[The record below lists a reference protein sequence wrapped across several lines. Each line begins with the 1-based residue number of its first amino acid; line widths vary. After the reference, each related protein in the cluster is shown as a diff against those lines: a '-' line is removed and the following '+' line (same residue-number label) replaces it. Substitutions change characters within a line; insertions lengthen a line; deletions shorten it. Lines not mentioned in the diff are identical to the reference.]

1 MGAKL
6 QAMEDSIVRRLEE
19 ELERSGR
26 IASETSST
34 IANVSNVVKEIGD
47 RMVTKRSWES
57 LQDKLMEIREN
68 LARVPDEFGSQ
79 AAALEENLCV
89 NVQGSVREVINHAM
103 EELMTE
109 MDGMNGKLGYIKR
122 YVRFGG
128 KEVDDVSENEPG
140 NVGLDNLMEQITG
153 VAARL
158 EDMQAALEVEATEG
172 QEENPGRA
180 GARERLG
187 TALLLTEIRKKADSE
202 SVQKLSQEMYKSIHT
217 VQRRLLEEQARLV
230 SRLGEGRGESPPPA
244 FMGIVEA
251 LNKVRECQ
259 VTIQSN
265 QDLAISLQTHTNRL
279 LGSAVERLEETA
291 QFAGDGG
298 ATGDDL
304 EAGRL
309 SNLCDALA
317 DTLTNLMAAQDEM
330 GRRDGEHVEALDRL
344 VRSTTTMVAAQE
356 TTRSPRSLAVAQEG
370 RSPPGR
376 KRGADLLAR
385 GDTSPSSSMVK
396 KGRRGGDSRR
406 SPATE
411 EDEEEKEVEA
421 KVKEEEDQEM
431 EGDESQE
438 ESPAVLQQQQQQ
450 QRSNAKVRQPS
461 VRVERQSLSAQQRQ
475 QLAKD
480 SSVQPQL
487 NLQDEFASPE
497 KALEEEE
504 QRR

>member
-1 MGAKL
+1 
-6 QAMEDSIVRRLEE
+6 
-19 ELERSGR
+19 
-26 IASETSST
+26 
-34 IANVSNVVKEIGD
+34 
-47 RMVTKRSWES
+47 
-57 LQDKLMEIREN
+57 
-68 LARVPDEFGSQ
+68 
-79 AAALEENLCV
+79 
-89 NVQGSVREVINHAM
+89 
-103 EELMTE
+103 
-109 MDGMNGKLGYIKR
+109 MNGKLGYIKR

-128 KEVDDVSENEPG
+128 KEVDDIGEGEPG
-140 NVGLDNLMEQITG
+140 SASLDNLMEQITG
-153 VAARL
+153 VASRL
-158 EDMQAALEVEATEG
+158 AGMQSALELEATDS
-172 QEENPGRA
+172 QEENSGGARV

-202 SVQKLSQEMYKSIHT
+202 SVQKMSQEMYKAIHN

-298 ATGDDL
+298 AAGNDL

-309 SNLCDALA
+309 STLCNALA
-317 DTLTNLMAAQDEM
+317 ESLTSLMAAQDEM

-356 TTRSPRSLAVAQEG
+356 TTTRSPRSLAVAQGG

-385 GDTSPSSSMVK
+385 GDTSPPSSLVK

-431 EGDESQE
+431 EANESQE
-438 ESPAVLQQQQQQ
+438 ESPAVLQQQQ

-461 VRVERQSLSAQQRQ
+461 VRVERQSLSARQRQ
-475 QLAKD
+475 QLARD

>member
-1 MGAKL
+1 
-6 QAMEDSIVRRLEE
+6 
-19 ELERSGR
+19 
-26 IASETSST
+26 
-34 IANVSNVVKEIGD
+34 
-47 RMVTKRSWES
+47 
-57 LQDKLMEIREN
+57 
-68 LARVPDEFGSQ
+68 
-79 AAALEENLCV
+79 
-89 NVQGSVREVINHAM
+89 
-103 EELMTE
+103 
-109 MDGMNGKLGYIKR
+109 MNGKLGYIKR

-128 KEVDDVSENEPG
+128 KEVDDIGEGEPG
-140 NVGLDNLMEQITG
+140 SASLDNLMEQITG
-153 VAARL
+153 VASRL
-158 EDMQAALEVEATEG
+158 AGMQSALELEATDS
-172 QEENPGRA
+172 QEENSGGARV

-202 SVQKLSQEMYKSIHT
+202 SVQKMSQEMYKSIHT

-298 ATGDDL
+298 AAGNDL

-309 SNLCDALA
+309 STLCDALA
-317 DTLTNLMAAQDEM
+317 ESLTSLMAAQDEM

-356 TTRSPRSLAVAQEG
+356 TTRSPRSLAVAHEG
-370 RSPPGR
+370 RSPSGR

-385 GDTSPSSSMVK
+385 GDTSPSSSLVK
-396 KGRRGGDSRR
+396 KGRRGGDARR

-431 EGDESQE
+431 EADGREESQE
-438 ESPAVLQQQQQQ
+438 ESPAHIQQQ

-461 VRVERQSLSAQQRQ
+461 VRVERQSLSARQRQ

>member
-1 MGAKL
+1 M
-6 QAMEDSIVRRLEE
+6 S
-19 ELERSGR
+19 
-26 IASETSST
+26 
-34 IANVSNVVKEIGD
+34 
-47 RMVTKRSWES
+47 
-57 LQDKLMEIREN
+57 
-68 LARVPDEFGSQ
+68 F
-79 AAALEENLCV
+79 
-89 NVQGSVREVINHAM
+89 VQ
-103 EELMTE
+103 
-109 MDGMNGKLGYIKR
+109 
-122 YVRFGG
+122 
-128 KEVDDVSENEPG
+128 
-140 NVGLDNLMEQITG
+140 
-153 VAARL
+153 
-158 EDMQAALEVEATEG
+158 
-172 QEENPGRA
+172 
-180 GARERLG
+180 
-187 TALLLTEIRKKADSE
+187 
-202 SVQKLSQEMYKSIHT
+202 
-217 VQRRLLEEQARLV
+217 
-230 SRLGEGRGESPPPA
+230 
-244 FMGIVEA
+244 
-251 LNKVRECQ
+251 VRECQ

-291 QFAGDGG
+291 QFAGDG
-298 ATGDDL
+298 AGDDL

-309 SNLCDALA
+309 SSLCDALA
-317 DTLTNLMAAQDEM
+317 DTLTNLMSAQDEM

-356 TTRSPRSLAVAQEG
+356 TTTRSPRSLAVAQEG

-385 GDTSPSSSMVK
+385 GDTSPQSSLVK
-396 KGRRGGDSRR
+396 KGRRGGGDSRR

-431 EGDESQE
+431 EADGREESQE
-438 ESPAVLQQQQQQ
+438 ESPARIQQQ

-480 SSVQPQL
+480 SGVQPQL

>member
-1 MGAKL
+1 
-6 QAMEDSIVRRLEE
+6 
-19 ELERSGR
+19 
-26 IASETSST
+26 
-34 IANVSNVVKEIGD
+34 
-47 RMVTKRSWES
+47 
-57 LQDKLMEIREN
+57 
-68 LARVPDEFGSQ
+68 
-79 AAALEENLCV
+79 
-89 NVQGSVREVINHAM
+89 
-103 EELMTE
+103 
-109 MDGMNGKLGYIKR
+109 
-122 YVRFGG
+122 
-128 KEVDDVSENEPG
+128 
-140 NVGLDNLMEQITG
+140 
-153 VAARL
+153 
-158 EDMQAALEVEATEG
+158 
-172 QEENPGRA
+172 
-180 GARERLG
+180 
-187 TALLLTEIRKKADSE
+187 
-202 SVQKLSQEMYKSIHT
+202 MYKSIHT

-291 QFAGDGG
+291 QFAGDAGVH
-298 ATGDDL
+298 GDDM

-309 SNLCDALA
+309 SSLCDALA
-317 DTLTNLMAAQDEM
+317 DTLTNLMSAQDEM

-356 TTRSPRSLAVAQEG
+356 TTTRSPRGLAVAQEG

-385 GDTSPSSSMVK
+385 GDTSPQSSLVK
-396 KGRRGGDSRR
+396 KGRRGGGDSRR
-406 SPATE
+406 SPGTE

-431 EGDESQE
+431 EADGREESQE
-438 ESPAVLQQQQQQ
+438 ESPPRIQQQ

-480 SSVQPQL
+480 SGVQPQL
-487 NLQDEFASPE
+487 NLLDEFASPE

>member
-1 MGAKL
+1 M
-6 QAMEDSIVRRLEE
+6 
-19 ELERSGR
+19 
-26 IASETSST
+26 
-34 IANVSNVVKEIGD
+34 
-47 RMVTKRSWES
+47 
-57 LQDKLMEIREN
+57 
-68 LARVPDEFGSQ
+68 
-79 AAALEENLCV
+79 
-89 NVQGSVREVINHAM
+89 
-103 EELMTE
+103 
-109 MDGMNGKLGYIKR
+109 
-122 YVRFGG
+122 
-128 KEVDDVSENEPG
+128 
-140 NVGLDNLMEQITG
+140 
-153 VAARL
+153 
-158 EDMQAALEVEATEG
+158 
-172 QEENPGRA
+172 
-180 GARERLG
+180 
-187 TALLLTEIRKKADSE
+187 
-202 SVQKLSQEMYKSIHT
+202 
-217 VQRRLLEEQARLV
+217 
-230 SRLGEGRGESPPPA
+230 
-244 FMGIVEA
+244 
-251 LNKVRECQ
+251 
-259 VTIQSN
+259 TIQSN

-291 QFAGDGG
+291 QFAGDG
-298 ATGDDL
+298 AGDDL

-309 SNLCDALA
+309 SSLCDALA

-356 TTRSPRSLAVAQEG
+356 TTTRSPRSLAVAQGG

-385 GDTSPSSSMVK
+385 GDTSPPSSLVK

-431 EGDESQE
+431 EADGREESQE
-438 ESPAVLQQQQQQ
+438 ESPARLEQQ

-461 VRVERQSLSAQQRQ
+461 VRVERQSLSARQRQ

>member
-1 MGAKL
+1 
-6 QAMEDSIVRRLEE
+6 
-19 ELERSGR
+19 
-26 IASETSST
+26 
-34 IANVSNVVKEIGD
+34 
-47 RMVTKRSWES
+47 
-57 LQDKLMEIREN
+57 
-68 LARVPDEFGSQ
+68 
-79 AAALEENLCV
+79 
-89 NVQGSVREVINHAM
+89 
-103 EELMTE
+103 
-109 MDGMNGKLGYIKR
+109 MNGKLGYIKR

-128 KEVDDVSENEPG
+128 KEVDDIGEGEPG
-140 NVGLDNLMEQITG
+140 SASLDNLMEQITG
-153 VAARL
+153 VASRL
-158 EDMQAALEVEATEG
+158 AGMQSALELEATDS
-172 QEENPGRA
+172 QEENSGGARV

-291 QFAGDGG
+291 QFAGDS
-298 ATGDDL
+298 AGDDL

-309 SNLCDALA
+309 SSLCDALA
-317 DTLTNLMAAQDEM
+317 DTLTNLMSAQDEM

-356 TTRSPRSLAVAQEG
+356 TTTRSPRSLAVAQGG

-385 GDTSPSSSMVK
+385 GDTSPPSSLVK

-431 EGDESQE
+431 EADGREESQE
-438 ESPAVLQQQQQQ
+438 ESPARLEQQ

-461 VRVERQSLSAQQRQ
+461 VRVERQSLSARQRQ